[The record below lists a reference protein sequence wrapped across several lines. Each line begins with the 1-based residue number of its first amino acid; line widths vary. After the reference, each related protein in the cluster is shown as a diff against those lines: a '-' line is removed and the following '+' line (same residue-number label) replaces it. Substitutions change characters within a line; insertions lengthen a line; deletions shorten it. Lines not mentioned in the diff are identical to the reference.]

1 VAKARS
7 FLRDGAF
14 KLGVFAANCSSG
26 TAVTKVPERWHA
38 SWENNLALAKLADAA
53 GLDFML
59 PIARWRGY
67 GGETDFEGETLETI
81 TWACA
86 LLANTRR
93 LTVFGT
99 VHVPLIHPILAAKQ
113 LVTAD
118 HVGSGRLGL
127 NIVCGWNQDEF
138 DMFCQPQL
146 PHDER
151 YAHGQEWWDVVSRLW
166 TSEEPVSYAGTYV
179 KVSEAVSR
187 PKPWGGTRPVVMNA
201 GSSAAG
207 RAFAARNCDVLFT
220 ALIDYERARRDLAAI
235 RAMAESRFGRSL
247 AVFTSS
253 HVVCRPTRKEA
264 EEYYRWYAEEQTDG
278 AAVDRLMLL
287 QGLHAQSYPP
297 EVFAHF
303 RTRFAGGH
311 GSYPVIGS
319 PDDVAQEYARIA
331 GLGFAGA
338 TLAMVN
344 YLESLPYFV
353 AEVLPRLER
362 AGVRTSRAP
371 DVPAA

>member
-1 VAKARS
+1 VGEAQRD
-7 FLRDGAF
+7 FLTRRGF

-26 TAVTKVPERWHA
+26 TAVTKVPERWQA
-38 SWENNLALAKLADAA
+38 SWANNLALARLADEA

-86 LLANTRR
+86 LLAHTRR

-99 VHVPLIHPILAAKQ
+99 VHTPLVHPIFAAKQ

-118 HVGSGRLGL
+118 HVGQGRMGL

-138 DMFCQPQL
+138 EMFGLAQL

-151 YAHGQEWWDVVSRLW
+151 YVQGQEWWDVVSRLW
-166 TSEEPVSYAGTYV
+166 SAAAPFDYAGKYFRLAGV
-179 KVSEAVSR
+179 VGR
-187 PKPWGGTRPVVMNA
+187 PKPFGGARPVVMNA
-201 GSSAAG
+201 GSSPAG
-207 RAFAARNCDVLFT
+207 RAFALRNCDVLFT
-220 ALIDYERARRDLAAI
+220 ALIDHARAARDLAAI
-235 RAMAESRFGRSL
+235 RAEAAGMARRL

-264 EEYYRWYAEEQTDG
+264 EEYYRWYAVEQAD
-278 AAVDRLMLL
+278 AEAVERLMTL
-287 QGLHAQSYPP
+287 QGLYAQSYPP
-297 EVFAHF
+297 DVIARF

-311 GSYPVIGS
+311 GSYPIVGT
-319 PDDVAQEYARIA
+319 PDEVAAEYRKIA
-331 GLGFAGA
+331 ETGFAGA
-338 TLAMVN
+338 TIAMVN
-344 YLESLPYFV
+344 YLETLPYYIQ
-353 AEVLPRLER
+353 EVLPRL
-362 AGVRTSRAP
+362 
-371 DVPAA
+371 AAMGLR